1 MTTTKVSR
9 ARTLAYQVLS
19 KVERSGA
26 FTNLAL
32 QQVFR
37 QKKVELRDKALA
49 TEIVYG
55 TIQRRRSLDA
65 LLQPYSSR
73 SLSALD
79 GAARTLLRMTA
90 YQLGFLDKVPAY
102 AAIHEAV
109 ELCKSDRP
117 SAAGFVN
124 GVLRAFSRDDKPVA
138 LRLQE
143 AAAAAP
149 SWADGIGILHSYPTW
164 LVEALAG
171 AYGRDRAVEILA
183 ASNDRAHLSVRVN
196 HLRTDR
202 TTLLS
207 QLSDKLQDSVFPSQ
221 LSHDGVRLTKGLD
234 VEEWAPYQEGQVTV
248 QDEAAMLIAPL
259 LQLDEHRTILDM
271 CAAPGTKTTQIAEM
285 QQDQG
290 QITAVDLHQHK
301 LDLLEG
307 AKQRL
312 GLHSI
317 TTVAG
322 DARGL
327 TLDPARLAYY
337 DAILL
342 DAPCS
347 GLGVLRHRPDIRWR
361 RTQEDVLSLQSL
373 QMELLTTAAQL
384 VRPGGVIVYST
395 CTLLPEENEQ
405 VVAAIVADKKT
416 GLVWDDIRADLP
428 EPLRQRVRDASS
440 GLLITPDLYGTDGFY
455 MARLKKT
462 VGKE

>member
-1 MTTTKVSR
+1 MMTAKVSK

-19 KVERSGA
+19 KVEQSGA

-32 QQVFR
+32 QQVLR
-37 QKKVELRDKALA
+37 GKKVEPRDKALA
-49 TEIVYG
+49 TEIIYG

-79 GAARTLLRMTA
+79 GTARTLLRMTV

-109 ELCKSDRP
+109 ELCKSNRP

-124 GVLRAFSRDDKPVA
+124 GVLRAFSRDSKPVTQ
-138 LRLQE
+138 RLEE

-149 SWADGIGILHSYPTW
+149 SRADGLGILHSYPTW
-164 LVEALAG
+164 LVETLAK
-171 AYGRDRAVEILA
+171 AYGEDRTVSMLA
-183 ASNDRAHLSVRVN
+183 ASNDRSHLSVRVN

-202 TTLLS
+202 TTLLR
-207 QLSDKLQDSVFPSQ
+207 QLSDELQDSVFPSQ
-221 LSHDGVRLTKGLD
+221 LSQDGLRLTKGLD
-234 VEEWAPYQEGQVTV
+234 VEAWKPYQQGLVTV

-259 LQLDEHRTILDM
+259 LQVGEHAEILDM
-271 CAAPGTKTTQIAEM
+271 CAAPGTKTTHIAEL
-285 QQDQG
+285 QEDKG
-290 QITAVDLHQHK
+290 RITAVDIHQHK

-307 AKQRL
+307 ASQRL

-317 TTVAG
+317 HTVAA
-322 DARGL
+322 DARALPQGVSG
-327 TLDPARLAYY
+327 PAY

-347 GLGVLRHRPDIRWR
+347 GLGVLRHRPDIRWK
-361 RTQEDVLSLQSL
+361 RTPDDVLSLHNL
-373 QMELLTTAAQL
+373 QMELLTNAAQL
-384 VRPGGVIVYST
+384 VRPGGIIVYST

-405 VVAAIVADKKT
+405 VVAAIVANEKS

-428 EPLRQRVRDASS
+428 EALREYVPDGSS
-440 GLLITPDLYGTDGFY
+440 GLFITPDMYGTDGFY
-455 MARLKKT
+455 MARLKKV